1 MRASTRDLEGK
12 VLGLILRSNR
22 PLAPAEINA
31 AVDRDAQVV
40 RPILKRLVASG
51 QIEATGATSA
61 RRYSK
66 VKQRE
71 FHTDQRTRQET
82 TAQRNAAQVSDGIA
96 RVVFRDHVA
105 KAIAADPDSL
115 TVDRLAQALNA
126 DRDDVAEAC
135 SWLVEHNKIA
145 ENDDGTFARAPA
157 SRARLRAAA

>member
-1 MRASTRDLEGK
+1 MRAGSRDLEGK

-31 AVDRDAQVV
+31 AVGRDAQAV
-40 RPILKRLVASG
+40 RPILKRLVAAG

-66 VKQRE
+66 VKQHE
-71 FHTDQRTRQET
+71 FHTEQRTRQET
-82 TAQRNAAQVSDGIA
+82 TQQRNAAKIEDGVA

-115 TVDRLAQALNA
+115 TIDRLAQALNA
-126 DRDDVAEAC
+126 DPADVTEAC
-135 SWLVEHNKIA
+135 AWLVEHNQVLV
-145 ENDDGTFARAPA
+145 NDDGTYARNAHG
-157 SRARLRAAA
+157 RARLRAAA